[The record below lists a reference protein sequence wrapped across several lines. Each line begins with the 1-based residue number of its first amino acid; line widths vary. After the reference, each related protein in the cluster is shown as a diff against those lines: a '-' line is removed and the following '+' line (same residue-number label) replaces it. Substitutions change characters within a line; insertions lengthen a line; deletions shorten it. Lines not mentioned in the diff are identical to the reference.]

1 MFLISSADG
10 AASTMVPVEMIS
22 PRRSRR
28 SNTMSAPVLVRDIS
42 AQAETVAVIM
52 LSTSSGASAGTIS
65 RLKLPLPICS
75 SRRRSSG

>member
-52 LSTSSGASAGTIS
+52 LSTSSGASAGTTT